1 MKTNNENTE
10 RISIS
15 KLLLN
20 IIFTVLILFAA
31 VNKSHKDFP
40 SGYIVL
46 YNLLLLTPAWI
57 NNFWL
62 LPKLNRNKNIRN
74 YMVRVII
81 LLLVSVIVSGQ
92 YLKYLYDYF
101 NTSELADFTPIAA
114 TTLAPARFEKYQY
127 YFDVFPG
134 IILVMCMMA
143 IGYSVQT
150 FLLKIKK
157 EEYAKNQQAVAEL
170 HLLKSQIS
178 PHYLFNVLNSLYALS
193 LKKSDETPN
202 VILKMSDILRYSL
215 YEAQEKE
222 IAISHEI
229 HILDMYIDIEKL
241 RIPKNASVFFSH
253 SVKDSV
259 KIVPMLL
266 LPLIENAFKHGI
278 DSSVGDSYINASLIC
293 SQDKLIFTCDN
304 SFKELPKKEVGG
316 IGIENIRKRLEL
328 LYPGNHCLDI
338 KKSKDVFTVTLEIKL

>member
-1 MKTNNENTE
+1 MKI
-10 RISIS
+10 R
-15 KLLLN
+15 KGYQFVRLLLN
-20 IIFTVLILFAA
+20 VVFTVFILFAA
-31 VNKSHKDFP
+31 INNNHKDFP
-40 SGYIVL
+40 LSYLIL
-46 YNLLLLTPAWI
+46 YNLLLFIPAWV

-62 LPKLNRNKNIRN
+62 LRKLNHDKNIRK
-74 YMVRVII
+74 YFVEVII
-81 LLLVSVIVSGQ
+81 LFFASVVILGQ
-92 YLKYLYDYF
+92 YLRYLYDYF
-101 NTSELADFTPIAA
+101 NTSELIDFTPIAA
-114 TTLAPARFEKYQY
+114 TTSAPEGFEKYQY

-134 IILVMCMMA
+134 INLVMSMMG
-143 IGYSVQT
+143 IGYSVQI

-157 EEYAKNQQAVAEL
+157 EERTKAQQAIAEL

-193 LKKSDETPN
+193 LKKSEETPN

-222 IAISHEI
+222 IAINHEI
-229 HILDMYIDIEKL
+229 HILEMSIDIEKL

-253 SVKDSV
+253 SVKDSG
-259 KIVPMLL
+259 KIAPMLL

-278 DSSVGDSYINASLIC
+278 DSTIEDSYINASLIG
-293 SQDKLIFTCDN
+293 SYDKLIFTCEN

-328 LYPGNHCLDI
+328 LYPGNHRLDI
-338 KKSKDVFTVTLEIKL
+338 IKTKDIFTVTLEIKL